1 MSARHVGDMLFPCEF
16 RGIADS
22 TRGFDDIVLGQ
33 VASAL
38 GFKGT
43 RKLGTIPAQEMEEW
57 TRWSTH
63 VAMLDRYDNMTQVE
77 HQTLPLYFL
86 PSMHMSGSAHESWP
100 QRRPLSQR
108 RHVSGATLRQA
119 LYHLFLKA
127 NLSCLRSP

>member
-1 MSARHVGDMLFPCEF
+1 MGYRFSIACALKPSRGLATFRAVLHFVRCMSARHVGDMLFPCEF

-38 GFKGT
+38 GFKGR
-43 RKLGTIPAQEMEEW
+43 RKLGSIPAQEMEEW

-77 HQTLPLYFL
+77 DQTLPLYLL
-86 PSMHMSGSAHESWP
+86 PSMHMSGSAH
-100 QRRPLSQR
+100 
-108 RHVSGATLRQA
+108 
-119 LYHLFLKA
+119 
-127 NLSCLRSP
+127 